1 MSLHLVAMT
10 CGWLDGPLG
19 LFLAGETGRLRVP
32 VPSYLIVHPKG
43 RVIFDTGLHI
53 EAQSDAK
60 GRLGEAGAAFTV
72 DFEPGDEVE
81 SRLEACDVDASEQI
95 RFLVNSHL
103 HFDHSG
109 GNAQIP
115 NATLV
120 VQRRE
125 WEAGRDADQIASNYF
140 DPRDYDLGHERMLI
154 DGEHDL
160 FGDGSVVC
168 LPTFGH
174 TPGHQYLRVRID
186 SGDVVLAADSCYL
199 RRTLEDFH
207 LPTVR
212 SDPEAMLDSLRFL
225 RKLQERGARILF
237 GHDPELWADLPQ
249 APASLG

>member
-1 MSLHLVAMT
+1 MSLQLYAMT

-43 RVIFDTGLHI
+43 RVLFDTGLHV
-53 EAQSDAK
+53 ETQSDAK
-60 GRLGEAGAAFTV
+60 GRLGEAGAA
-72 DFEPGDEVE
+72 
-81 SRLEACDVDASEQI
+81 
-95 RFLVNSHL
+95 
-103 HFDHSG
+103 
-109 GNAQIP
+109 
-115 NATLV
+115 
-120 VQRRE
+120 
-125 WEAGRDADQIASNYF
+125 
-140 DPRDYDLGHERMLI
+140 
-154 DGEHDL
+154 
-160 FGDGSVVC
+160 DGSVVC

-174 TPGHQYLRVRID
+174 TPGHQSLRVRLD